1 MSYVGNIPA
10 EKYSS
15 LTQQTFSSPTGTSF
29 TLSQSVTNSTDIA
42 LFVDNVRQDPS
53 TYTAVGTALT
63 TSTIS
68 SPSTMYCLFNGKTTE
83 TVSPPAGSVDSSHL
97 VAGSVDDSHITGMA
111 SSKLTGSVA
120 VANGGTG
127 ATTHTANNVLVGN
140 GTSAI
145 ASVAPSTSGNVLT
158 STGSAWASTA
168 IPASGITLGTA
179 VASTS
184 GSSIDFTG
192 IPSGTKRITFN
203 CSALSTAGGGGA
215 SIPVIQLGDS
225 GGFETS
231 GYVGMATRDG
241 STGNTASSN
250 YTNGFRL
257 MGDGSGVTVFSGRL
271 TMELLDAST
280 NTWTGTVL
288 TGRTD
293 VYGNW
298 GAGAKSLSGE
308 LTQIRLTHVDGTTAF
323 DAGKVN
329 IQYEG

>member
-15 LTQQTFSSPTGTSF
+15 LTQQTFSSPTGTNF
-29 TLSQSVTNSTDIA
+29 VLSQSVSNSADIA

-179 VASTS
+179 VATTS
-184 GSSIDFTG
+184 GNTIDFTG
-192 IPSGTKRITFN
+192 IPSGTKRIILSVDQITIGSGS
-203 CSALSTAGGGGA
+203 SAP
-215 SIPVIQLGDS
+215 IVQLGDS

-231 GYVGMATRDG
+231 GYLGSGFFFSSAGLLQASITTGMALAPSWNAT
-241 STGNTASSN
+241 
-250 YTNGFRL
+250 
-257 MGDGSGVTVFSGRL
+257 VTLCGAM
-271 TMELLDAST
+271 TITLLDPATFTWCST
-280 NTWTGTVL
+280 FFAGRGDNTTG
-288 TGRTD
+288 
-293 VYGNW
+293 YG
-298 GAGAKSLSGE
+298 GGSSKSLSAE
-308 LTQIRLTHVDGTTAF
+308 LTQIRLTTIAGNLAW
-323 DAGKVN
+323 DAGKIN
-329 IQYEG
+329 IQYE